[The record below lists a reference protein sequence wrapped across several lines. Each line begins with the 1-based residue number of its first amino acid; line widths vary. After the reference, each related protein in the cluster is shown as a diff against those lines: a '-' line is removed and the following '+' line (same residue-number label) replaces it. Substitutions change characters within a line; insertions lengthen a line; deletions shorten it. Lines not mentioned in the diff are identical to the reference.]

1 MSTQTGK
8 IDLHIH
14 TSVSDGTDRPEQ
26 LLPILRETGIEL
38 FSVTDHDDI
47 KAGRL
52 IRPLLKEGDPRFL
65 SGVEFSCRDESGRY
79 HVLGYGYDENAESIR
94 RVVEKGHELRMIKT
108 RARLEY
114 VQEAFGFRFPEEE
127 LRQLLAMDNPGKP
140 HIGKLMVEHGYAE
153 SIGQAIHNYINGIR
167 FRDQF
172 LKPEEAI
179 RGILDAGGIP
189 VLAHPPFGD
198 GDENLSREELETR
211 LKHVLDFGLQGVEAF
226 YSGFSDRRR
235 DEVLALAEK
244 YRLYVTAGSDY
255 HGANKVVMLGD
266 TGLDRVRNQPEGLL
280 RFLEEVAVRC

>member
-1 MSTQTGK
+1 MSTQTAR

-94 RVVEKGHELRMIKT
+94 RVVEKGHALRMIKT

-179 RGILDAGGIP
+179 SGILDAGGIP

-226 YSGFSDRRR
+226 YSDFSDRRR

-244 YRLYVTAGSDY
+244 YKLYVTAGSDY

-266 TGLDRVRNQPEGLL
+266 TGLDRVRNQPEGLS
-280 RFLEEVAVRC
+280 RFLAEVADRC